1 MNSNNKAQGNPIGK
15 ATALLTPTERKKAG
29 MAVAGVFA
37 ETLLE
42 FAGIASLLPVLYY
55 LLDDGGN
62 RRAAVLF
69 GLFAFAVLAVKWAAG
84 TALARRRNRF
94 LLDIYRRMSLA
105 LFTTYYH
112 RGLLFIRERGTRRLG
127 YEVNNACLAFSQGVL
142 APLLRM
148 TGDGLLLLLA
158 VLALLCWSPTLAGV
172 LAVSFFPAALAY
184 IAFIRKRVQ
193 DCGQREHEARRRQW
207 DVTADAFAGYAEL
220 EVNDAAGKP
229 LHSFGEG
236 LDEVSR
242 SRLELNMLGRLPGFI
257 SELSAV
263 AGLVLVALSGSGG
276 EVKVAL
282 GVFAV
287 AAFRLLPALRS
298 VMTGWTQVKNASFC
312 LDILEKGL
320 RPDAVRPPG
329 ATGGSRPLH
338 FTRDIHFA
346 HVSFRYPERAE
357 PVLEDFCC
365 TIRKGE
371 YVGIRG
377 ASGAGKSTLFNL
389 LLGFLVPDRGEVQ
402 VDGVPLSAENAAS
415 WRAQTGYVPQRV
427 YIFNGT
433 LAENIAL
440 GDPHPD
446 RERIIRLLDE
456 LGMSD
461 WLERQPAGPDTPL
474 GEQGEKLSGGQRQRI
489 GMARALYRDTSLLL
503 LDEATSALDHESE
516 QEVQA
521 TIARLRERRPGLT
534 ILSVSHR
541 ESSLKH
547 CGRIITIKAGSR
559 IKSVPCEG
567 IMHDDSKN
575 HIR

>member
-1 MNSNNKAQGNPIGK
+1 MNGNSKAQGNPIGK
-15 ATALLTPTERKKAG
+15 ATALLTPGERKKAG

-94 LLDIYRRMSLA
+94 LLDVYRQMSLA
-105 LFTTYYH
+105 LFTAYYH

-242 SRLELNMLGRLPGFI
+242 SRLELNMLGRLPGFF

-263 AGLVLVALSGSGG
+263 AGLVLVALSSSGG
-276 EVKVAL
+276 EVKVTL

-312 LDILEKGL
+312 LGILEEGL
-320 RPDAVRPPG
+320 RAG
-329 ATGGSRPLH
+329 TGNPADRDRENPVH
-338 FTRDIHFA
+338 FTRAIRFA

-365 TIRKGE
+365 TVRKGE

-389 LLGFLVPDRGEVQ
+389 LLGFLAPDRGEVQ

-440 GDPHPD
+440 GDPYPD

-474 GEQGEKLSGGQRQRI
+474 GERGEKLSGGQRQRI

-503 LDEATSALDHESE
+503 LDEATSALDNESE

-521 TIARLRERRPGLT
+521 TITRLREIRPGLT
-534 ILSVSHR
+534 ILSVAHR
-541 ESSLKH
+541 DSSLKH
-547 CGRIITIKAGSR
+547 CERIITIKAGSR
-559 IKSVPCEG
+559 IKSVPKQG
-567 IMHDDSKN
+567 IMHDDS
-575 HIR
+575 

>member
-1 MNSNNKAQGNPIGK
+1 MNSNNKVQGNSIGK

-94 LLDIYRRMSLA
+94 LLDIYRRVSLT
-105 LFTTYYH
+105 LFTTYYR

-312 LDILEKGL
+312 LDVLEEGL
-320 RPDAVRPPG
+320 CPDVGKPSEDADGGLPVR
-329 ATGGSRPLH
+329 
-338 FTRDIHFA
+338 FTRDICFA
-346 HVSFRYPERAE
+346 HVSFRYPEGGQ
-357 PVLEDFCC
+357 VLTDFCC
-365 TIRKGE
+365 TVRKGE

-389 LLGFLVPDRGEVQ
+389 LLGFLTPDRGEVR
-402 VDGVPLSAENAAS
+402 VDGVPLSATQAAS
-415 WRAQTGYVPQRV
+415 WRAQTGYVPQQV

-446 RERIIRLLDE
+446 RERVIRLLDE
-456 LGMSD
+456 LGMKG
-461 WLERQPAGPDTPL
+461 WLDRQPKGPDTML

-503 LDEATSALDHESE
+503 LDEATSALDNESE

-521 TIARLRERRPGLT
+521 AIARLREIRPGLT
-534 ILSVSHR
+534 ILSVAHR

-547 CGRIITIKAGSR
+547 CGRIITIGT
-559 IKSVPCEG
+559 
-567 IMHDDSKN
+567 DSPHQVRTLRGN
-575 HIR
+575 HAR